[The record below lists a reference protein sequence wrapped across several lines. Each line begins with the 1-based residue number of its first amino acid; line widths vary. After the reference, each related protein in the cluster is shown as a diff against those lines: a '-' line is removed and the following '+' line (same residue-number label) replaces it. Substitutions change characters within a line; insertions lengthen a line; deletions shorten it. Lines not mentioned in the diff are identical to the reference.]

1 MAGAYPVACTLQENE
16 VNVMHLRLISIF
28 VVLSLVPLLAQTD
41 ERPALVRVDAQ
52 ATRDLVHTLQVLD
65 MDIASVRPEIHLVAS
80 AREIETLARRG
91 IPFTVL
97 HRDLVAHYQ
106 SGLDNTAARELG
118 LGSMGGYFT
127 YSEVVDRLDE
137 WRTLYPNLITVKQ
150 SLGQSH
156 QGRDVWAVKISDN
169 PDTDENEPEAIVDA
183 LTHAREPMGMM
194 ATLYF
199 MDWVMENYP
208 DDWMAKFLVEHRE
221 MWFVPVHN
229 PDGYAYNEQKFPN
242 GGGGW
247 RKNRRKNSSSWG
259 VDLNRNWGYMWG
271 YNNSGSSPNQYSDTY
286 RGPYAM
292 SEPEVQALANF
303 ISSRPCKERMSIHT
317 YSGMWLIPWC
327 YDYILTPDDDLL
339 RALATEMAPEDYDVG
354 TPWELLYDVN
364 GGSLDWDYGSE
375 GIITFSPEMTRVGE
389 GAFWPP
395 TQNIVP
401 IAEDNLPS
409 LQYFYAVAG
418 SFVKLKDHA
427 VIEASGN
434 FNGYPDAGETLEVTV
449 ELMNMGLADC
459 ATPVDVTASTSAP
472 YVNVTSGSTQLSALA
487 SRASQGNSADPFVL
501 ELLPSAPYNAEFTLD
516 LEIAFDGAITK
527 AGIDIVVG
535 TARRM
540 IVDDLEGDTYWWQ
553 LGLPDDTA
561 IAGAWEHGDPIGTW
575 LGPDPVQPEDD
586 GSPSGTQ
593 CFVTDNSGGAP
604 SAGDVDGGRTRIMS
618 PKLDLTGG
626 ERPRVGYRRWWAN
639 LKDTGEEDS
648 ADDGFFVG
656 ISNDGG
662 ETWVNMENTEGQGH
676 NQWESYSFDVE
687 DYVTPSAN
695 VRVRFTAR
703 DMGGKSLVEA
713 AVDDFWVES
722 YALRPVIGLLGGLK
736 TGETTRFGLSWEPG
750 DSFWIYFS
758 FSKGP
763 GVPIQGGLWYLET
776 PFILLLNSVVP
787 AGGNVQLNLN
797 MPSLPQLVGLDVF
810 FQSFAV
816 PQGGG
821 QALLSNCVG
830 SVIE

>member
-1 MAGAYPVACTLQENE
+1 
-16 VNVMHLRLISIF
+16 MHLRLISLF
-28 VVLSLVPLLAQTD
+28 FVLSLVPLFAQTD
-41 ERPALVRVDAQ
+41 DRPALLRVDAE
-52 ATRDLVHTLQVLD
+52 ADLILVTTLRRLD
-65 MDIASVRPEIHLVAS
+65 LDIACVHPEIHIVAS
-80 AREIETLARRG
+80 AMDMASLERQG

-97 HRDLVAHYQ
+97 HQDLVAHYQ
-106 SGLDNTAARELG
+106 SGLDHSISRELG

-127 YSEVVDRLDE
+127 FTEVEDRLDE
-137 WRTLYPNLITVKQ
+137 WRTLYPTLITAKE

-156 QGRDVWAVKISDN
+156 QGRDIWAVKISDN
-169 PDTDENEPEAIVDA
+169 PDVDESEPEAIVDA

-208 DDWMAKFLVEHRE
+208 DDWMAKFLVENRE

-229 PDGYAYNEQKFPN
+229 PDGYAYNEQKQPN

-247 RKNRRKNSSSWG
+247 RKNRRKNSSSYG
-259 VDLNRNWGYMWG
+259 VDLNRNWGYKWG
-271 YNNSGSSPNQYSDTY
+271 YDNIGSSPKQSSDTY

-303 ISSRPCKERMSIHT
+303 ISSRPCKERMSIHC

-327 YDYILTPDDDLL
+327 YDRILTPDDELL
-339 RALATEMAPEDYDVG
+339 RSLATEMAPEDYDIG
-354 TPWELLYDVN
+354 TAWELLYTVN
-364 GGSLDWDYGSE
+364 GGSLDWDYGVE
-375 GIITFSPEMTRVGE
+375 GLITFSPEMVRIGE
-389 GAFWPP
+389 GGFWPP

-409 LQYFYAVAG
+409 LQYFFAVSG
-418 SFVKLKDHA
+418 SFVKMQDYT
-427 VIEASGN
+427 VTEASGN
-434 FNGYPDAGETLEVTV
+434 FNGYPNAGETLEVV
-449 ELMNMGLADC
+449 MDMMNMGLVDC
-459 ATPVDVTASTSAP
+459 ATPVSLTATTDAT
-472 YVNVTSGSTQLSALA
+472 YINVTTGTAQLSALA
-487 SRASQGNSADPFVL
+487 SRSAESNAASPFVL
-501 ELLPSAPYNAEFTLD
+501 EILPSAPYNAEFTLD
-516 LEIAFDGAITK
+516 IDIAFDGAVTK
-527 AGIDIVVG
+527 ASIDIVVG

-561 IAGAWEHGDPIGTW
+561 LAGAWEYGDPVGTW

-586 GSPSGTQ
+586 CSTSGTQ
-593 CFVTDNSGGAP
+593 CFVTENSAGAP
-604 SAGDVDGGRTRIMS
+604 ADGDVDGGRTRIMS
-618 PKLDLTGG
+618 PELDLTGG
-626 ERPRVGYRRWWAN
+626 DRPRVGYSRWWAN
-639 LKDTGEEDS
+639 LKDTGDEDS

-662 ETWVNMENTEGQGH
+662 ESWVNMENTAGQDH
-676 NQWESYSFDVE
+676 NKWEAFTFDVE
-687 DYVTPSAN
+687 DYVTPTKN
-695 VRVRFTAR
+695 VRIRFTAR

-722 YALRPVIGLLGGLK
+722 YALRPVIGLFGGLK

-750 DSFWIYFS
+750 DSYWIYFS

-763 GVPIQGGLWYLET
+763 GVPIQGGLWYLDV
-776 PFILLLNSVVP
+776 PFVLLVNSVVP
-787 AGGNVQLNLN
+787 AGGHVQLNLN
-797 MPSLPQLVGLDVF
+797 MPNLPQLVGLDVY

-821 QALLSNCVG
+821 NALLSNCVG
-830 SVIE
+830 SLIE